1 VIVQSVDF
9 FQEYWVQQFLNSFE
23 HTMDSVVITSTS
35 PEEHFLYVNEAFK
48 KKTGYTEKELL
59 GKSPRILQGPKTD
72 RKTLDTLKQNLKN
85 GEDFFG
91 TATNYRK
98 DGTEYIVH
106 WHITAL
112 KNQAA
117 ETIAYIS
124 YQKEITQEHF
134 NESELKLLS
143 SAIDRTNQ
151 LVSITDL
158 NGKIVYVNSAFCKKY
173 DYQKEYL
180 IGKYIKIVKSGIH
193 NDSFYKNLWETI
205 TAGNTYNGIL
215 TNKTKDGKLFTEQ
228 KTISQLK
235 DKDGNINFY
244 VSVGND
250 ITEVLKKSDEY
261 KELAYKDSL
270 TQIANRLQLDTVI
283 KRKLLFKKN
292 GRDTFSII
300 MIDIDNFKYVN
311 DTYGHDKGDLVLKNL
326 SKIIAAELR
335 HNDLFARWGGE
346 EFVILID
353 DSMQNSQK
361 IAQKVRIAIEKKL
374 TVEVTNITI
383 SLGITQLQ
391 KDDTYDTLFKRVDS
405 ALYKSKQSGK
415 NRVTVV

>member
-1 VIVQSVDF
+1 MIVQSVDF

-72 RKTLDTLKQNLKN
+72 RKTLDILKQNLKN

-124 YQKEITQEHF
+124 YQKEIIQEHF
-134 NESELKLLS
+134 KKSELKLLS
-143 SAIDRTNQ
+143 SAIDRTDQ

-173 DYQKEYL
+173 AYQKEYL

-270 TQIANRLQLDTVI
+270 TQIANRLQFDTVI
-283 KRKLLFKKN
+283 KRKLLFKN
-292 GRDTFSII
+292 SSRDTFSVIL
-300 MIDIDNFKYVN
+300 IDIDDFKYVN

-383 SLGITQLQ
+383 SLGITQLR

-415 NRVTVV
+415 NRVTVI

>member
-1 VIVQSVDF
+1 LIVQSSEF
-9 FQEYWVQQFLNSFE
+9 FKEYWVQQFLKSFKN
-23 HTMDSVVITSTS
+23 TMDSVVITSTS
-35 PEEHFLYVNEAFK
+35 PQEYFLYVNEAFK

-59 GKSPRILQGPKTD
+59 GKSPRILQGQRTD
-72 RKTLDTLKQNLKN
+72 RKTLDVLKQKLKN

-91 TATNYRK
+91 TGTNYRK
-98 DGTEYIVH
+98 DGTNYIVH

-112 KNQAA
+112 KNQEG

-134 NESELKLLS
+134 KKSELKLLS
-143 SAIDRTNQ
+143 SAIDHTDQ

-158 NGKIVYVNSAFCKKY
+158 HGKIVYVNSAFCKKY
-173 DYQKEYL
+173 GYQKEYL
-180 IGKYIKIVKSGIH
+180 IGKYIKIVKSGMH

-205 TAGNTYNGIL
+205 VSGKTYNGIM

-235 DKDGNINFY
+235 DKNGNVNFY

-270 TQIANRLQLDTVI
+270 TQIANRLQFDTVI

-300 MIDIDNFKYVN
+300 IIDIDDFKYVN
-311 DTYGHDKGDLVLKNL
+311 DTYGYDKGDLVLKNL
-326 SKIIAAELR
+326 SKIITAELR

-353 DSMQNSQK
+353 DSVQNSQK

-383 SLGITQLQ
+383 SLGITELQ
-391 KDDTYDTLFKRVDS
+391 KDDTYDTLFKRADS

-415 NRVTVV
+415 NRVTIV